1 MWKAKRAAVWH
12 KALNEP
18 EWRDQL
24 SQSISFIGLGAMGWH
39 MASHLPKLGLPVYV
53 WNRTAE
59 KAEHHAQQF
68 GTQAVS
74 LEQAVQADYI
84 FSCLPTSADVEQL
97 IAEFPPKTGSIWID
111 CTSGVPDSARKLSRQ
126 LGQNQVAY
134 LDAPVS
140 GQTIGAERGT
150 LTVMLGGD
158 EQAYQR
164 ALPIIS
170 AFAGLVEYVGCSGSG
185 FAVKAVNNVL
195 MATHLWAL
203 AEGLT
208 ILKQQQVDV
217 TGALNCINHSSG
229 KSTVSDSIMAQKV
242 LNRSFP
248 KTFALN
254 LLQKDIGIGLDL
266 AQQDANVPIFESIQA
281 LFKEIPKAQAEQMD
295 FTAVVSVLEQW
306 NQTVLE
312 A

>member
-1 MWKAKRAAVWH
+1 M
-12 KALNEP
+12 
-18 EWRDQL
+18 

-59 KAEHHAQQF
+59 KAEQHAQQF
-68 GTQAVS
+68 ATQAVS
-74 LEQAVQADYI
+74 LEEAVQADFI
-84 FSCLPTSADVEQL
+84 FSCLPTSTDVEQL
-97 IAEFPPKTGSIWID
+97 IAAYPPKAGSIWID
-111 CTSGVPDSARKLSRQ
+111 CTSGVPDSARKLSQQ
-126 LGQNQVAY
+126 LQQDQVAY

-150 LTVMLGGD
+150 LTVMIGGD

-170 AFAGLVEYVGCSGSG
+170 AFSGLVEYVGYSGSG

-208 ILKQQQVDV
+208 ILKQQDVDV
-217 TGALNCINHSSG
+217 TAALNCINHSSG

-242 LNRSFP
+242 LNRTFP

-266 AQQDANVPIFESIQA
+266 AQQQESTVPIFESIQA
-281 LFKEIPKAQAEQMD
+281 LFKEIPKAQAEQLD
-295 FTAVVSVLEQW
+295 FTAAVSVLEQW
-306 NQTVLE
+306 NQTVLQ